1 MEDSETSKLCKFA
14 GNSQL
19 SHTRKTIK
27 KNESHKISQRSRAA
41 TKALHPE
48 RMRFNSRGRAA
59 LRDAH
64 GAVKHIEY
72 PERVKAIYASL
83 TLSGSAQYDS
93 YSVGFA
99 QSHSPTAIDFGPC
112 GTKNSLKKHEVVC
125 LQHR

>member
-1 MEDSETSKLCKFA
+1 MSSKRMQGEEYSLICDTVCDQAATDK
-14 GNSQL
+14 
-19 SHTRKTIK
+19 
-27 KNESHKISQRSRAA
+27 RSAAQAA

-59 LRDAH
+59 LRHAH
-64 GAVKHIEY
+64 GAVKHIED
-72 PERVKAIYASL
+72 PEKVKAIYASL

-99 QSHSPTAIDFGPC
+99 QSRSPTAIDFGPC